1 MRRSLSLLCVVVLFL
16 GMRVEAGAATQGVTR
31 EQTEQTVQAQALS
44 RSLLAA
50 GLPGLVAKRE
60 PLGGSLA
67 HYTWKV
73 RVGAGAYDVVTL
85 HRVVRESIPWIPART
100 SRAVFMVHGDLWGF
114 VPAFLTN
121 TRVSTMPS
129 DQSVAGFLASH
140 DVDVWGLDLRWVGVP
155 ESEVDFRFMA
165 NWNLE
170 THVKDLGT
178 GLTLADAVRKLSGG
192 GRSHGNNR
200 MFLLGWSRGATIGYA
215 YLDAESQRP
224 RGLRRVDG
232 FIPMD
237 MVLRF
242 APEAAEQRGWACD
255 RYEALRAARS
265 QGRTEGGL
273 LGPAPGTPVRLIGQ
287 LADDAPNAPS
297 PLAAPVLV
305 AQPTPTNRQ
314 FAVIA
319 AGATAALFAPLQ
331 PLTPGY
337 HLAAS
342 TPDATG
348 LPYKTAFTPEATLFD
363 YLQLAVPYQ
372 SLNEV
377 VETEAQLC
385 GLDVPYDDHLKDV
398 KVPVM
403 YVGAAGG
410 VGNYGEYSV
419 RLLGSTDVTVHT
431 VRTRPEAER
440 ALDYGHADLFLA
452 RDARARVWTPMLQ
465 WIQAH

>member
-1 MRRSLSLLCVVVLFL
+1 MRRSWCLSLVLVALWVGSRAEAADVASQL
-16 GMRVEAGAATQGVTR
+16 GARSEGI
-31 EQTEQTVQAQALS
+31 QAEGIA

-50 GLPGLVAKRE
+50 GLPGLTTKRE

-73 RVGAGAYDVVTL
+73 RVGRGTYDVVTV
-85 HRVVRESIPWIPART
+85 HRVVREAYPWVPARST
-100 SRAVFMVHGDLWGF
+100 RSVFMVHGDLWSF

-121 TRVSTMPS
+121 TCMSTMPA
-129 DQSVAGFLASH
+129 DQSLAAYLASN
-140 DVDVWGLDLRWVGVP
+140 DVDVWGLDLRWVAVP
-155 ESEVDFRFMA
+155 EAETHFEFMA
-165 NWNLE
+165 DWTLA
-170 THVKDLGT
+170 THVQDVGT
-178 GLTLADAVRKLSGG
+178 GLKLAEAVRRFSGG
-192 GRSHGNNR
+192 TPHDR

-224 RGLRRVDG
+224 RAQRRVQG

-242 APEAAEQRGWACD
+242 APEAAQQRRWACD
-255 RYEALRAARS
+255 RYAALKKARD

-273 LGPAPGTPVRLIGQ
+273 LGPAPGTPVKLIGQ
-287 LADDAPNAPS
+287 LAETAPNETS
-297 PLAAPVLV
+297 PLAAMAAVG
-305 AQPTPTNRQ
+305 QPTNRQ

-342 TPDATG
+342 IPDASG
-348 LPYKTAFTPEATLFD
+348 LPYKTAFTPEPTLFD

-377 VETEAQLC
+377 VETEKQLC

-398 KVPVM
+398 TVPVL

-410 VGNYGEYSV
+410 VGRYGEYSV
-419 RLLGSTDVTVHT
+419 RLLGSTDVTLSI
-431 VRTRPEAER
+431 VRTRPESER
-440 ALDYGHADLFLA
+440 ALDFGHADLFLA
-452 RDARARVWTPMLQ
+452 RDAKAWVWSPVLRWM
-465 WIQAH
+465 QAH

>member
-1 MRRSLSLLCVVVLFL
+1 MRRTWSLWCALVLLL
-16 GMRVEAGAATQGVTR
+16 GMRVEAAAVEFQAVGR
-31 EQTEQTVQAQALS
+31 DDAAQAQQLS

-50 GLPGLVAKRE
+50 GLPGLTAKRE

-73 RVGAGAYDVVTL
+73 RVGTGAYDVVTV
-85 HRVVRESIPWIPART
+85 HRVVRESFPWFPARST
-100 SRAVFMVHGDLWGF
+100 RAVFMVHGDLWAF

-121 TRVSTMPS
+121 TRVSTMPA
-129 DQSVAGFLASH
+129 DQSLAAYLASH

-155 ESEVDFRFMA
+155 ETETNFQFMA
-165 NWNLE
+165 NWHLE
-170 THVKDLGT
+170 THVQDLGT
-178 GLTLADAVRKLSGG
+178 GLAMADAVRRLSGG
-192 GRSHGNNR
+192 GSNNDR
-200 MFLLGWSRGATIGYA
+200 MFLAGWSRGATIGYA

-224 RGLRRVDG
+224 RAQRRVDG
-232 FIPMD
+232 FIPID

-242 APEAAEQRGWACD
+242 APDATEQRGWACD
-255 RYEALRAARS
+255 RYNALLAARDE
-265 QGRTEGGL
+265 GRTEGGL

-297 PLAAPVLV
+297 PLAAGLTGLLS
-305 AQPTPTNRQ
+305 TPTNRQ

-337 HLAAS
+337 HLAGS

-348 LPYKTAFTPEATLFD
+348 LPFQTAFTPEPTLFD

-398 KVPVM
+398 KVPVL
-403 YVGAAGG
+403 YVGAGGG
-410 VGNYGEYSV
+410 VGRYGEYSV
-419 RLLGSTDVTVHT
+419 RLLGSTDVTIHT
-431 VRTRPEAER
+431 VRNRPESQR

-465 WIQAH
+465 WMQSH

>member
-1 MRRSLSLLCVVVLFL
+1 MLVLFL
-16 GMRVEAGAATQGVTR
+16 GLRAEAGAA
-31 EQTEQTVQAQALS
+31 EFQTVSRDEVAQSQAIS

-50 GLPGLVAKRE
+50 GLPGLTAKRE

-73 RVGAGAYDVVTL
+73 RVGTGAYDFVTV
-85 HRVVRESIPWIPART
+85 HRVVRESFPWFPARST
-100 SRAVFMVHGDLWGF
+100 RAVFMVHGDLWGF

-121 TRVSTMPS
+121 TRVSTMPA
-129 DQSVAGFLASH
+129 DQSLAAYLASH

-155 ESEVDFRFMA
+155 EAETNFQFMA
-165 NWNLE
+165 NWRLD

-178 GLTLADAVRKLSGG
+178 GLALADTVRRLSGAG
-192 GRSHGNNR
+192 GRNDR

-215 YLDAESQRP
+215 YLDRESQQP
-224 RGLRRVDG
+224 RALRRVDG

-242 APEAAEQRGWACD
+242 GPDAAEQRGWACD
-255 RYEALRAARS
+255 RYTALLAARNE
-265 QGRTEGGL
+265 GRTEGGL

-287 LADDAPNAPS
+287 LADSAPDAPS
-297 PLAAPVLV
+297 PLAAPGL
-305 AQPTPTNRQ
+305 AGLPPPTNRQ

-337 HLAAS
+337 HLAAGI
-342 TPDATG
+342 PDTAG
-348 LPYKTAFTPEATLFD
+348 LPFQTAYTPESTLFD

-398 KVPVM
+398 TVPVM

-410 VGNYGEYSV
+410 VGRYGEYSV
-419 RLLGSTDVTVHT
+419 RLLGSTDVTMHT
-431 VRTRPEAER
+431 VRNRPEAQR

-465 WIQAH
+465 WMQAH